1 MTDGDGHARFD
12 PGLARGTGG
21 MALQLVDA
29 KTDGGDYA
37 FLDLTRS
44 AFDLSDRGVEGRAA
58 PQPLDVFLTPERGI
72 YRPGETM
79 HLTALVRDP
88 RATAVPALPL
98 TLVVVRPD
106 GVEFLRKTVADSG
119 LGGYSAD
126 VAFDGNAMRGSWS
139 VQLFADPKGAALAQ
153 TSVLVEDFEPE
164 RLAFELSTE
173 AKAMSRHEP
182 TSIDLVAKY
191 LYGATA
197 PGLSVEGDI
206 EVSPVTALA
215 TFPGFRFGLADETVE
230 AERNS
235 LELDAKTDE
244 DGKASFDVS
253 LPELKSATRL
263 FEATLIIRLADT
275 NGRTVERTLKLPVKS
290 DGMKI
295 GIRPLFNADT
305 GMDENA
311 EARFEVVA
319 VSPDG
324 QRVAEKG
331 LTWKLER
338 LETQY
343 QWYKSD
349 RGWNYEL
356 ITDTQRVANGTV
368 DTSADG
374 PATLGAKVEWGRYR
388 LTVASEGDRPT
399 ASSVEFEAGWYVGN
413 ATSETPDVL
422 KVGARQAGLQDRRD
436 RQAPPRPALRRHGA
450 GLGHRRPAD
459 RHEGG
464 RGAGR
469 RHHRR
474 LAGHRGVGPRRLR
487 HRLALPA
494 DGHRGEAHA
503 GPRPRPR
510 PGPRSRPA
518 TASSP
523 SRSTCP
529 TRCGRA
535 DR

>member
-1 MTDGDGHARFD
+1 
-12 PGLARGTGG
+12 
-21 MALQLVDA
+21 
-29 KTDGGDYA
+29 
-37 FLDLTRS
+37 
-44 AFDLSDRGVEGRAA
+44 
-58 PQPLDVFLTPERGI
+58 
-72 YRPGETM
+72 M

-106 GVEFLRKTVADSG
+106 GVEFLRKTVADGG

-139 VQLFADPKGAALAQ
+139 VSLFADPKGNALAQ

-173 AKAMSRHEP
+173 AKALSRNEP

-197 PGLSVEGDI
+197 PGLKVEGDL

-215 TFPGFRFGLADETVE
+215 TFPGFSFGLADETVE
-230 AERNS
+230 PERNS
-235 LELDAKTDE
+235 LELDAETDD
-244 DGKASFDVS
+244 DGKASFAVS

-295 GIRPLFNADT
+295 GVRPLFDADD
-305 GMDENA
+305 GIDEGA
-311 EARFEVVA
+311 DARFEVVA

-331 LTWKLER
+331 LNWKLER
-338 LETQY
+338 LESQY

-356 ITDTQRVANGTV
+356 ITTRSASPAGTV
-368 DTSADG
+368 DTLADG
-374 PATLGAKVEWGRYR
+374 PATVAAKVEWGRYR
-388 LTVASEGDRPT
+388 LTVASEGETQPDRLKRR
-399 ASSVEFEAGWYVGN
+399 FEAGWYVGN

-422 KVGARQAGLQDRRD
+422 KVGLDKPAYKIGDTAKLRLDPRFAGTALITVIDDRLIAMKAVEVPAEGTTVD
-436 RQAPPRPALRRHGA
+436 LPVTEEWGPAPMSRPRSTGRWTSRRSACRPA
-450 GLGHRRPAD
+450 
-459 RHEGG
+459 
-464 RGAGR
+464 
-469 RHHRR
+469 
-474 LAGHRGVGPRRLR
+474 
-487 HRLALPA
+487 
-494 DGHRGEAHA
+494 
-503 GPRPRPR
+503 
-510 PGPRSRPA
+510 
-518 TASSP
+518 P
-523 SRSTCP
+523 S
-529 TRCGRA
+529 A
-535 DR
+535 